1 MREGGATRMTRKPG
15 DRLARNPLL
24 IGLLRREG
32 VVMKRVLALSLFF
45 VVPSFAQST
54 PQPVTV
60 NDQIVVTASS
70 LPETVQATPAAVTV
84 ITRKDID
91 ERAARDVADVLR
103 EVPGL
108 SVSRTGSLGKTTSVF
123 IRGASSKQALV
134 LWNGVEINDP
144 YFS

>member
-45 VVPSFAQST
+45 VVPSFAYAQTQST
-54 PQPVTV
+54 SQPQLI
-60 NDQIVVTASS
+60 NDEIVVTASS
-70 LPETVQATPAAVTV
+70 LPETIESTPAAVTV
-84 ITRKDID
+84 ITKKDID

-103 EVPGL
+103 EVPG
-108 SVSRTGSLGKTTSVF
+108 R
-123 IRGASSKQALV
+123 V
-134 LWNGVEINDP
+134 LAR
-144 YFS
+144 S